1 MVAAVAQVQSLA
13 QELPHAVGMVTKE
26 TTNKYMLRVSLTPIK
41 DIKNNGQPLFKSEHY
56 IYHMDNEAINEHRLL
71 LI

>member
-1 MVAAVAQVQSLA
+1 MVAAVAQVHSLA
-13 QELPHAVGMVTKE
+13 QELPHAVDMVTKE
-26 TTNKYMLRVSLTPIK
+26 TTSKYVLRVSLTPIK

-56 IYHMDNEAINEHRLL
+56 IYHMDNEPINEHRLL